1 MNSANAIANGTV
13 DAAPITGEQL
23 EAAHAADMNL
33 TSFEDTAL
41 GVMLQYEGQRLSKT
55 PTYAPRF

>member
-41 GVMLQYEGQRLSKT
+41 GVCFNMQDSVFQNANIRS
-55 PTYAPRF
+55 AF